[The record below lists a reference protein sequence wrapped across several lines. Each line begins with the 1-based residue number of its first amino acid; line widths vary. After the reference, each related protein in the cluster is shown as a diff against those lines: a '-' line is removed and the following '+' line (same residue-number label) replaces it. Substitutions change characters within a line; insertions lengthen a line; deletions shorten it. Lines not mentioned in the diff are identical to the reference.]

1 MTTKY
6 VKKASPTITVQVKY
20 QGGRTTTMEVKKN
33 DKVSDMVKRVLKTNE
48 VACDFHVMSR
58 NRVLNLNRTFTQLNI
73 QNNQL
78 IEIYS
83 SLRGGS
89 SLT

>member
-1 MTTKY
+1 
-6 VKKASPTITVQVKY
+6 
-20 QGGRTTTMEVKKN
+20 MEVKKN
-33 DKVSDMVKRVLKTNE
+33 DKVLDMVKRVLKTNE
-48 VACDFHVMSR
+48 VACEFHVKSR